1 MTAGSALGAGAHRLL
16 FGAGQLSTGAARG
29 VQLNGLTISSSVDNA
44 GSGST
49 GLIAN
54 SDGSVM
60 AAVSMS
66 LAAADAVA
74 FKTNAAPVTFSFT
87 SARVLPAGQH
97 VTITLPASYFVDR
110 PNPAVL
116 VVTVNAVQGVVA
128 PTATCT
134 LVTVPAC
141 TITCM
146 TAGSALDAGAHR
158 LVFGAGQLSTG
169 AARGVQL
176 NGLTISS
183 SVDRSASSSSP
194 SIFIHSILFESQSDL
209 FAHKQTSGSVNIS
222 FFCRI
227 VLPAGG
233 RITIHLP
240 NGFFVANSQPLAQL
254 ALVAGAPAIMCAI
267 SAVSII
273 CTTSNRNLEPGL
285 SILRF
290 VSGTLTTGISR
301 SETNDSFKI
310 ETSVEASTV
319 ASFTPALATGRVRMQ
334 LPAIQN
340 NYSHFNYLCSV

>member
-1 MTAGSALGAGAHRLL
+1 MNIFILVVLAAIVHCAK
-16 FGAGQLSTGAARG
+16 GQ
-29 VQLNGLTISSSVDNA
+29 IS
-44 GSGST
+44 
-49 GLIAN
+49 L
-54 SDGSVM
+54 
-60 AAVSMS
+60 VSMS
-66 LAAADAVA
+66 LTAADAVA

-87 SARVLPAGQH
+87 SARVLPAGQQI
-97 VTITLPASYFVDR
+97 TITLPASYFVDR
-110 PNPAVL
+110 ANPAVL
-116 VVTVNAVQGVVA
+116 VVNVNAVQGVVA

-183 SVDRSASSSSP
+183 TVDISASSSSP
-194 SIFIHSILFESQSDL
+194 SIFIHSMLFETQSDL
-209 FAHKQTSGSVNIS
+209 FANKQTSGSVNIT
-222 FFCRI
+222 FYLRT

-233 RITIHLP
+233 TITVFIPH
-240 NGFFVANSQPLAQL
+240 GFFVANSQPVAQL
-254 ALVAGAPAIMCAI
+254 VLAGVAPAITCALFAFRI
-267 SAVSII
+267 F

-285 SILRF
+285 IVLRF
-290 VSGTLTTGISR
+290 VSGTLTTGVSR

-340 NYSHFNYLCSV
+340 NYSHLNNL